1 MTLITPTATTSLCE
15 RRQICNIFQV
25 NVKEKIKNIFYWSVF
40 MLYIPTGEPKAGLG
54 RHQHFSYYLIFAS
67 CLPVHTVKCKY
78 GFAFA
83 HMLPTFML
91 LSSPLPTCQELD
103 RKESPNKNGCA
114 RNSSLIQHAAFLKL
128 KT

>member
-1 MTLITPTATTSLCE
+1 MTLITPTATTPLCE

-25 NVKEKIKNIFYWSVF
+25 NVKEKIKNNFYWSVF

-83 HMLPTFML
+83 HMLPSCYFL
-91 LSSPLPTCQELD
+91 HLCPH
-103 RKESPNKNGCA
+103 A
-114 RNSSLIQHAAFLKL
+114 RNWTGRNLPIKMDVPEIPL
-128 KT
+128 